1 MKELVEYLARE
12 LVDQPDAV
20 VVSQSGGRGHVL
32 LELQVADGDMGKVI
46 GRSGRVAQSIRSLLK
61 VAAARDGVRV
71 TLDIVQ

>member
-12 LVDQPDAV
+12 LVDQPEAV
-20 VVSQSGGRGHVL
+20 AVSQSGSRGHVL
-32 LELQVADGDMGKVI
+32 LELQVAESDMGKVI